1 MDETGYNNP
10 RERRGMLICYSRER
24 EESAALVAS
33 GLNYAKIGPLFIHR
47 PQLF

>member
-1 MDETGYNNP
+1 MDETGYDP
-10 RERRGMLICYSRER
+10 RGKKVDADPTPER
-24 EESAALVAS
+24 EESEALVAS

>member
-1 MDETGYNNP
+1 MDETGYNDP
-10 RERRGMLICYSRER
+10 RDAGLLLQRER